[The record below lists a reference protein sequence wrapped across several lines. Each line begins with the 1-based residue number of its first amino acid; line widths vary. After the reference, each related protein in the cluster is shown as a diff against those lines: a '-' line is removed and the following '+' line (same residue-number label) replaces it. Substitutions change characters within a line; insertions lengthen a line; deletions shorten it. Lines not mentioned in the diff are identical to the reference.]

1 MLSELGVGE
10 RARGQTSGSGDHEIA
25 SRRLALGVAGGL
37 VIGFLALFAIVGMTV
52 WLGERSNTLFQEAA
66 VQRDTR
72 IAAVELRDALRTAES
87 SQRGY
92 LLTGNEIYLAPYDT
106 AKARARQQISDLERR
121 VVTASR
127 PLPFLSRLR
136 EAVDEKLGEMDQSV
150 ALKRAG
156 SDADALSIIRSN
168 RGKALMD
175 EINVFLYGAM
185 LDADERS
192 TLFEVEQQNNAAML
206 RWVSLVA
213 TFVIVLVVAAVAFT
227 VYRNRQEIAQAR
239 DEVRAIN
246 LTLEERVERRTQELA
261 LARERAEVLLSEVN
275 HRVANSLQLVAALVH
290 MQSKTV
296 TDESAKGALKETET
310 RIQAISQIHKSLYT
324 SSDVTSVAL
333 KDYLGVMLDNLDV
346 AMRNDGHTARLTSV
360 LDPVLLPTDQ
370 SISLG
375 VVATELVTNAF
386 KYAYPAGQSGDIR
399 VMLRKLP
406 EGQAE
411 LVVQDDGIGLGATV
425 RPGGTGLGSK
435 IIAAMAA
442 ALKTNVEYINRTPGT
457 AARLVFSTA
466 QSA

>member
-1 MLSELGVGE
+1 MG
-10 RARGQTSGSGDHEIA
+10 GS
-25 SRRLALGVAGGL
+25 RLAVGVAGGL
-37 VIGFLALFAIVGMTV
+37 VIGFIALFAMVGMTV
-52 WLGERSNTLFQEAA
+52 WLGERSNALFQQTAL
-66 VQRDTR
+66 QRDTR

-106 AKARARQQISDLERR
+106 AKSRARQQLSDLARFL
-121 VVTASR
+121 TTSSR
-127 PLPFLSRLR
+127 PAPLR
-136 EAVDEKLGEMDQSV
+136 SAMQEAVDEKLGEMDQSI

-156 SDADALSIIRSN
+156 SDAEALAIVRSN

-185 LDADERS
+185 LDADEKTTQS
-192 TLFEVEQQNNAAML
+192 GIEQQDNAAML

-213 TFVIVLVVAAVAFT
+213 ALVIVLVVAAVAFT
-227 VYRNRQEIAQAR
+227 VYRNRQEIAEAR
-239 DEVRAIN
+239 DEVRAAN
-246 LTLEERVERRTQELA
+246 LTLEERVRTRTQELGI
-261 LARERAEVLLSEVN
+261 ARERAEALLSEVN
-275 HRVANSLQLVAALVH
+275 HRVANSLQLVAALVY

-296 TDESAKGALKETET
+296 TDEAAKGALKETQS
-310 RIQAISQIHKSLYT
+310 RIEAISQIHKSLYT
-324 SSDVTSVAL
+324 SGDVTSVAL
-333 KDYLGVMLDNLDV
+333 NDYLGVMLENLGV
-346 AMRNDGHTARLTSV
+346 AMRKDGHTARLTTD
-360 LDPVLLPTDQ
+360 LDPVSLSTDE

-411 LVVQDDGIGLGATV
+411 LVVQDDGVGLGATAH
-425 RPGGTGLGSK
+425 PGGTGLGSK

-442 ALKTNVEYINRTPGT
+442 ALKTNVEYVNRTPGT
-457 AARLVFSTA
+457 AARLVFATA
-466 QSA
+466 PAL

>member
-1 MLSELGVGE
+1 M
-10 RARGQTSGSGDHEIA
+10 A
-25 SRRLALGVAGGL
+25 SKRLAFGVAGGL
-37 VIGFLALFAIVGMTV
+37 VIGFLALFAMVAMTV
-52 WLGERSNTLFQEAA
+52 WLGERSNTVFQETAL
-66 VQRDTR
+66 QRDTR

-92 LLTGNEIYLAPYDT
+92 LLTGNEIYLAPFDT
-106 AKARARQQISDLERR
+106 AKSRARQQLSDLARF
-121 VVTASR
+121 VVTESEPT
-127 PLPFLSRLR
+127 PLLSRLR
-136 EAVDEKLGEMDQSV
+136 EAVDEKLGEMDQSI

-156 SDADALSIIRSN
+156 SDMDALSMIRSN

-175 EINVFLYGAM
+175 EINVYLYGAM
-185 LDADERS
+185 LDADEKS
-192 TLFEVEQQNNAAML
+192 TLFGIEQKKNAAML
-206 RWVSLVA
+206 RWVSIVA

-239 DEVRAIN
+239 DEVRAVN

-261 LARERAEVLLSEVN
+261 LARERAELLLSEVN
-275 HRVANSLQLVAALVH
+275 HRVANSLQLVSALVH

-324 SSDVTSVAL
+324 SGDVTSVAL
-333 KDYLGVMLDNLDV
+333 DDYLGVMLDNLGV
-346 AMRNDGHTARLTSV
+346 AMRNDGHTARLTSM
-360 LDPVLLPTDQ
+360 LDPVILPTDE

-386 KYAYPAGQSGDIR
+386 KYAYPAGQSGDIH

-406 EGQAE
+406 EGRAE
-411 LVVQDDGIGLGATV
+411 LVVQDDGIGLGAAV
-425 RPGGTGLGSK
+425 HPGGTGLGSK

-442 ALKTNVEYINRTPGT
+442 ALKTNVEYVSRTPGT

-466 QSA
+466 QIL

>member
-1 MLSELGVGE
+1 MG
-10 RARGQTSGSGDHEIA
+10 
-25 SRRLALGVAGGL
+25 SRRLAMGVTGGL
-37 VIGFLALFAIVGMTV
+37 VIGFLALLAIVGMTL
-52 WLGERSNTLFQEAA
+52 WLGERSNALFQDTAL
-66 VQRDTR
+66 QRDTR

-92 LLTGNEIYLAPYDT
+92 LLTGNEIYLGPYDT
-106 AKARARQQISDLERR
+106 AKERAQQQMPDLERR
-121 VVTASR
+121 LITA
-127 PLPFLSRLR
+127 PEPPPFLPRLR
-136 EAVDEKLGEMDQSV
+136 EAVEEKLREMDQSV

-185 LDADERS
+185 LNADERT
-192 TLFEVEQQNNAAML
+192 TLFEVEQRDNAGTL
-206 RWVSLVA
+206 RWVSIFA
-213 TFVIVLVVAAVAFT
+213 TLVIVLVVSAVALT
-227 VYRNRQEIAQAR
+227 VYRNRQEITQAR
-239 DEVRAIN
+239 DAVRAIN
-246 LTLEERVERRTQELA
+246 LTLEERVETRTQELA

-275 HRVANSLQLVAALVH
+275 HRVANSLQLVAALVN
-290 MQSKTV
+290 MQAKTV
-296 TDESAKGALKETET
+296 TDRSAKGALKETEA

-324 SSDVTSVAL
+324 SSDVTAVAL
-333 KDYLGVMLDNLDV
+333 NEYLGVMLDNLGA
-346 AMRNDGHTARLTSV
+346 AMHNDGHTARLERV

-386 KYAYPAGQSGDIR
+386 KYAYPAGRSGDIR
-399 VMLRKLP
+399 VLLRKLP
-406 EGQAE
+406 EGRAE
-411 LVVQDDGIGLGATV
+411 LVVEDDGIGLGAAA

-442 ALKTNVEYINRTPGT
+442 GLKTSVEYVNRTPGT

-466 QSA
+466 QPG

>member
-1 MLSELGVGE
+1 M
-10 RARGQTSGSGDHEIA
+10 A
-25 SRRLALGVAGGL
+25 SSRLALGVVGGL
-37 VIGFLALFAIVGMTV
+37 VVGFLALFAVVGMTM
-52 WLGERSNTLFQEAA
+52 WLGERSNSLFRDETL
-66 VQRDTR
+66 QRDSR

-106 AKARARQQISDLERR
+106 AKARAQQQLSDLERR
-121 VVTASR
+121 VVTASE
-127 PLPFLSRLR
+127 PPPYLSRLR
-136 EAVDEKLGEMDQSV
+136 EAVDDKLGEMDHSV

-175 EINVFLYGAM
+175 EINVYLYGAM
-185 LDADERS
+185 LDADEKS
-192 TLFEVEQQNNAAML
+192 TLFQTEQHDNAAML
-206 RWVSLVA
+206 RWVSIVA
-213 TFVIVLVVAAVAFT
+213 AFVIILVVAAVAFT
-227 VYRNRQEIAQAR
+227 VYRNRRDITQAR

-275 HRVANSLQLVAALVH
+275 HRVGNSLQLVAALVN

-333 KDYLGVMLDNLDV
+333 NDYLGVMLENLGA
-346 AMRNDGHTARLTSV
+346 AMHNDGHTARLTSE
-360 LDPVLLPTDQ
+360 LDPIILPTDQ

-375 VVATELVTNAF
+375 VIATELVTNAF

-399 VMLRKLP
+399 VMLRMLK
-406 EGQAE
+406 EGHAE

-425 RPGGTGLGSK
+425 RPSGTGLGSK

-442 ALKTNVEYINRTPGT
+442 GLKTKVEYINRSPGT
-457 AARLVFSTA
+457 AARLAFSTA
-466 QSA
+466 QPA

>member
-1 MLSELGVGE
+1 M
-10 RARGQTSGSGDHEIA
+10 A

-37 VIGFLALFAIVGMTV
+37 VIGFLALFAIVGMTM
-52 WLGERSNTLFQEAA
+52 WLGERSNSLFQDTAS
-66 VQRDTR
+66 QRDIR

-106 AKARARQQISDLERR
+106 AKVRARQQMSDLERL

-127 PLPFLSRLR
+127 SPAYLSRLR
-136 EAVDEKLGEMDQSV
+136 EAVDDKLGEMDQSV
-150 ALKRAG
+150 TLKREG

-168 RGKALMD
+168 RGKSLMD

-185 LDADERS
+185 LEADERS
-192 TLFEVEQQNNAAML
+192 AFFEDEQQNNAAML
-206 RWVSLVA
+206 RWVSIVAALV
-213 TFVIVLVVAAVAFT
+213 IILVVIAVAFT
-227 VYRNRQEIAQAR
+227 VYRNRREITQAR

-246 LTLEERVERRTQELA
+246 LTLEERVETRTQELA
-261 LARERAEVLLSEVN
+261 LARERAELLLSEVN

-290 MQSKTV
+290 MQSRTV
-296 TDESAKGALKETET
+296 IDESARRALKETET
-310 RIQAISQIHKSLYT
+310 RIHAISQIHKSLYT

-333 KDYLGVMLDNLDV
+333 NDYLRVMLENLGV
-346 AMRNDGHTARLTSV
+346 AMHNDGHTARLTST

-375 VVATELVTNAF
+375 VLATELVTNAF

-406 EGQAE
+406 EGRAE
-411 LVVQDDGIGLGATV
+411 LVVQDDGIGLGHTV

-442 ALKTNVEYINRTPGT
+442 ALKTKVEYINRTPGT

-466 QSA
+466 PSA

>member
-1 MLSELGVGE
+1 M
-10 RARGQTSGSGDHEIA
+10 A
-25 SRRLALGVAGGL
+25 SSRLALSVAAGL
-37 VIGFLALFAIVGMTV
+37 VIGFLALLAIVGMTV
-52 WLGERSNTLFQEAA
+52 WLGERSNTLFQETA

-72 IAAVELRDALRTAES
+72 IAAVELRDTLRTAES

-106 AKARARQQISDLERR
+106 AKARARQQMSDLARFFTT
-121 VVTASR
+121 VSQ
-127 PLPFLSRLR
+127 PPPYLPRLR
-136 EAVDEKLGEMDQSV
+136 EAVDEKIGEMDQSIE
-150 ALKRAG
+150 LKRAG
-156 SDADALSIIRSN
+156 ADADALSMVRSN
-168 RGKALMD
+168 RGKSLMD
-175 EINVFLYGAM
+175 EVNVYLYGAM
-185 LDADERS
+185 LDADEKV
-192 TLFEVEQQNNAAML
+192 TLIGTEQQNNAAML
-206 RWVSLVA
+206 RWVSIVA
-213 TFVIVLVVAAVAFT
+213 AFVIVLVVSAVAYT

-239 DEVRAIN
+239 DEVRAVN
-246 LTLEERVERRTQELA
+246 FTLEERVESRTQELA

-296 TDESAKGALKETET
+296 TDELAKGALKETES

-333 KDYLGVMLDNLDV
+333 NDYLGVMLNNLGV
-346 AMRNDGHTARLTSV
+346 AMRDDGYTARLTST
-360 LDPVLLPTDQ
+360 LDPVFLPTDE

-399 VMLRKLP
+399 VTLRKLP
-406 EGQAE
+406 EGRAE
-411 LVVQDDGIGLGATV
+411 LVVQDDGVGLGATV

-457 AARLVFSTA
+457 AARLVFSAA
-466 QSA
+466 QTL

>member
-1 MLSELGVGE
+1 MVSTPRICQGVAAG
-10 RARGQTSGSGDHEIA
+10 RQASGDRELA

-37 VIGFLALFAIVGMTV
+37 VIGFLALFAIVGMTM
-52 WLGERSNTLFQEAA
+52 WLGERSNSLFQDTAS
-66 VQRDTR
+66 QRDIR

-106 AKARARQQISDLERR
+106 AKVRARQQMSDLERL

-127 PLPFLSRLR
+127 SPAYLSRLR
-136 EAVDEKLGEMDQSV
+136 EAVDDKLGEMDQSV
-150 ALKRAG
+150 TLKREG

-168 RGKALMD
+168 RGKSLMD

-185 LDADERS
+185 LEADERS
-192 TLFEVEQQNNAAML
+192 AFFEDEQQNNAAML
-206 RWVSLVA
+206 RWVSIVAALV
-213 TFVIVLVVAAVAFT
+213 IILVVIAVAFT
-227 VYRNRQEIAQAR
+227 VYRNRREITQAR

-246 LTLEERVERRTQELA
+246 LTLEERVETRTQELA
-261 LARERAEVLLSEVN
+261 LARERAELLLSEVN

-290 MQSKTV
+290 MQSRTV
-296 TDESAKGALKETET
+296 IDESARRALKETET
-310 RIQAISQIHKSLYT
+310 RIHAISQIHKSLYT

-333 KDYLGVMLDNLDV
+333 NDYLRVMLENLGV
-346 AMRNDGHTARLTSV
+346 AMHNDGHTARLTST

-375 VVATELVTNAF
+375 VLATELVTNAF

-406 EGQAE
+406 EGRAE
-411 LVVQDDGIGLGATV
+411 LVVQDDGIGLGHTV

-442 ALKTNVEYINRTPGT
+442 ALKTKVEYINRTPGT

-466 QSA
+466 PSA

>member
-1 MLSELGVGE
+1 M
-10 RARGQTSGSGDHEIA
+10 A

-37 VIGFLALFAIVGMTV
+37 VIGFLALFAIVGMTM
-52 WLGERSNTLFQEAA
+52 WLGERSNSLFQDTAS
-66 VQRDTR
+66 QRDIR

-106 AKARARQQISDLERR
+106 AKVRARQQMSDLERL

-127 PLPFLSRLR
+127 SPPYLSRLR
-136 EAVDEKLGEMDQSV
+136 EAVDDKLKEMDQSV
-150 ALKRAG
+150 TLKREG

-168 RGKALMD
+168 RGKSLMD

-185 LDADERS
+185 LEADERS
-192 TLFEVEQQNNAAML
+192 AFFEDEQQNNAAML
-206 RWVSLVA
+206 RWVSIVAALV
-213 TFVIVLVVAAVAFT
+213 IILVVIAVAFT
-227 VYRNRQEIAQAR
+227 VYRNRREITQAR

-246 LTLEERVERRTQELA
+246 LTLEERVETRTQELA

-290 MQSKTV
+290 MQSRTV
-296 TDESAKGALKETET
+296 IDESARGALKETET
-310 RIQAISQIHKSLYT
+310 RIHAISQIHKSLYT

-333 KDYLGVMLDNLDV
+333 NDYLRVMLENLGV
-346 AMRNDGHTARLTSV
+346 AMHNDGHTARLTST

-375 VVATELVTNAF
+375 VLATELVTNAF

-399 VMLRKLP
+399 VVLRKLP
-406 EGQAE
+406 EGRAE
-411 LVVQDDGIGLGATV
+411 LVVQDDGIGLGGTV

-442 ALKTNVEYINRTPGT
+442 ALKTKVEYINRTPGT

-466 QSA
+466 PSA

>member
-1 MLSELGVGE
+1 M
-10 RARGQTSGSGDHEIA
+10 A
-25 SRRLALGVAGGL
+25 SSRLARGVAGGL
-37 VIGFLALFAIVGMTV
+37 VIGFLALFAMVGMTV
-52 WLGERSNTLFQEAA
+52 WLGERSNTLFQDGAL
-66 VQRDTR
+66 QRDTR
-72 IAAVELRDALRTAES
+72 MAAVELRDGIRTAES

-92 LLTGNEIYLAPYDT
+92 LLTGNEIYLAPFDA
-106 AKARARQQISDLERR
+106 AKARARQQMSNLESL
-121 VVTASR
+121 VSTGS
-127 PLPFLSRLR
+127 PPPPFLPRLR
-136 EAVDEKLGEMDQSV
+136 ASLDEKLAEMDQSV

-156 SDADALSIIRSN
+156 SDADALSIVRSN

-192 TLFEVEQQNNAAML
+192 TLSEAEQQNNAAML
-206 RWVSLVA
+206 RSVSVLA

-227 VYRNRQEIAQAR
+227 VYRNRQEITQAR

-246 LTLEERVERRTQELA
+246 LTLEERVEKRTQELA
-261 LARERAEVLLSEVN
+261 LARERAEILLSEVN
-275 HRVANSLQLVAALVH
+275 HRVANSLQLVSALVH

-296 TDESAKGALKETET
+296 TDEAAKGALKETET

-333 KDYLGVMLDNLDV
+333 NDYLGVMLENLGV
-346 AMRNDGHTARLTSV
+346 AMRNDGHTARLTSM

-375 VVATELVTNAF
+375 VVATELITNAF

-411 LVVQDDGIGLGATV
+411 LVVQDDGIGLGATAS
-425 RPGGTGLGSK
+425 PGGTGLGSK

-442 ALKTNVEYINRTPGT
+442 ALKTNVEYVNREPGT

-466 QSA
+466 QPV

>member
-1 MLSELGVGE
+1 M
-10 RARGQTSGSGDHEIA
+10 
-25 SRRLALGVAGGL
+25 
-37 VIGFLALFAIVGMTV
+37 VGMTV
-52 WLGERSNTLFQEAA
+52 WLGERSNTVFQETAL
-66 VQRDTR
+66 QRDTR

-92 LLTGNEIYLAPYDT
+92 LLTGNEIYLAPFDT
-106 AKARARQQISDLERR
+106 AKARARQQLSDLGRFVITKSEP
-121 VVTASR
+121 T
-127 PLPFLSRLR
+127 PLLSRLR
-136 EAVDEKLGEMDQSV
+136 EAVDEKLGEMDQSI

-185 LDADERS
+185 LDADEKS
-192 TLFEVEQQNNAAML
+192 TLFGIEQQTNAAML
-206 RWVSLVA
+206 RWVSIVA
-213 TFVIVLVVAAVAFT
+213 AFVIVLVVAAVAFT

-239 DEVRAIN
+239 DEVRAVN
-246 LTLEERVERRTQELA
+246 LTLEERVETRTQELA

-275 HRVANSLQLVAALVH
+275 HRVANSLQLVAALVF
-290 MQSKTV
+290 MQAKTV
-296 TDESAKGALKETET
+296 TDESAKGALKETQS
-310 RIQAISQIHKSLYT
+310 RIEAISQIHKSLYT
-324 SSDVTSVAL
+324 SGDVTSVAL
-333 KDYLGVMLDNLDV
+333 NDYLGVMLENLGL
-346 AMRNDGHTARLTSV
+346 AMRKDGHTARLTSV
-360 LDPVLLPTDQ
+360 LDPVFLPTDE

-386 KYAYPAGQSGDIR
+386 KYAYPAGQSGDIC

-406 EGQAE
+406 EGRAE

-466 QSA
+466 QTL

>member
-1 MLSELGVGE
+1 M
-10 RARGQTSGSGDHEIA
+10 A
-25 SRRLALGVAGGL
+25 SNRLALGVAGGL
-37 VIGFLALFAIVGMTV
+37 VIGFLALFAIVGMTM
-52 WLGERSNTLFQEAA
+52 WLGERSKTLLQDAA
-66 VQRDTR
+66 SLRDSR

-87 SQRGY
+87 SQRGFV
-92 LLTGNEIYLAPYDT
+92 LTGNEIYLAPYDT
-106 AKARARQQISDLERR
+106 AKARARQHMSAFERL
-121 VVTASR
+121 VITASQ
-127 PLPFLSRLR
+127 PPPFLSSLR

-150 ALKRAG
+150 ALKGAG

-175 EINVFLYGAM
+175 EINVFLYGAI

-206 RWVSLVA
+206 RWVSIVA
-213 TFVIVLVVAAVAFT
+213 AFVIVLVVAAVAFT
-227 VYRNRQEIAQAR
+227 VYRNRQDITQAR

-246 LTLEERVERRTQELA
+246 LTLEERVETRTQELA

-296 TDESAKGALKETET
+296 TNESAKGALKETET

-324 SSDVTSVAL
+324 SSDVASVAL
-333 KDYLGVMLDNLDV
+333 NDYLGVMLSNLGL
-346 AMRNDGHTARLTSV
+346 AMHNDGHTAQLTSS

-375 VVATELVTNAF
+375 VLATELVTNAF

-406 EGQAE
+406 EGRAE
-411 LVVQDDGIGLGATV
+411 LVVQDDGIGLGDTV
-425 RPGGTGLGSK
+425 HPGGTGLGSK

-442 ALKTNVEYINRTPGT
+442 ALKTKVEYINRTPGT
-457 AARLVFSTA
+457 AARLIFSTA
-466 QSA
+466 QPE

>member
-1 MLSELGVGE
+1 M
-10 RARGQTSGSGDHEIA
+10 A
-25 SRRLALGVAGGL
+25 SSRLALGVAGGL
-37 VIGFLALFAIVGMTV
+37 VIGFLALFAVVGMTM
-52 WLGERSNTLFQEAA
+52 WLGERSNTVFQDTAL
-66 VQRDTR
+66 QRNAR

-106 AKARARQQISDLERR
+106 AKARAGQQMADLERR
-121 VVTASR
+121 VVKTSEA
-127 PLPFLSRLR
+127 PPYLARLR
-136 EAVDEKLGEMDQSV
+136 EAVGEKLREMDQSV
-150 ALKRAG
+150 AMKRGG

-175 EINVFLYGAM
+175 EINVYLYGAM
-185 LDADERS
+185 LNADEKS
-192 TLFEVEQQNNAAML
+192 TLFEAEQQSNATML
-206 RWVSLVA
+206 RWVSLIA

-227 VYRNRQEIAQAR
+227 VYRNRQDITRAR

-246 LTLEERVERRTQELA
+246 LSLEERVDQRTKELA

-275 HRVANSLQLVAALVH
+275 HRVGNSLALVAALVH

-296 TDESAKGALKETET
+296 TDEAAKGALTETET

-333 KDYLGVMLDNLDV
+333 NDYLGVMLENLGA
-346 AMRNDGHTARLTSV
+346 AMQTDGHTAWLTSE

-375 VVATELVTNAF
+375 VIATELVTNAF

-399 VMLRKLP
+399 VMLRQLQ
-406 EGQAE
+406 EGRAE
-411 LVVQDDGIGLGATV
+411 LVVQDDGIGLGANTH
-425 RPGGTGLGSK
+425 PGGTGLGSK

-442 ALKTNVEYINRTPGT
+442 ALKTKVEYINRAPGT
-457 AARLVFSTA
+457 AARLAFSTVQQA
-466 QSA
+466 